1 MTAAAARPV
10 RLTLC
15 LCDLLL
21 SIGAQLPLVCCRRN
35 CKFYSLIRPFDKDD
49 LRMLAKVAGFFSNQ
63 TQQRMAPFEL
73 TAGQWQAFG
82 NWFMS
87 YLRLFRCHQQ
97 LWMARSPTAICG
109 FGVDRARAETL
120 LAQQPSVSA
129 SCRQSRCKSFQGSQ
143 VSTTSRQHAFAKAS
157 LYFPAQKALAQYFV
171 KTGLAVPN
179 GVCWRLLLLRLG
191 SC

>member
-1 MTAAAARPV
+1 MSAQYLQALLSLAEHRRCSKKCQTVVVVRMTCSIGV
-10 RLTLC
+10 RLKC
-15 LCDLLL
+15 LRC
-21 SIGAQLPLVCCRRN
+21 VCCRN

-63 TQQRMAPFEL
+63 AQQRMAPFEL

-97 LWMARSPTAICG
+97 LWMARGPTAICG

-120 LAQQPSVSA
+120 LAHQPSVS
-129 SCRQSRCKSFQGSQ
+129 
-143 VSTTSRQHAFAKAS
+143 VSGTLS
-157 LYFPAQKALAQYFV
+157 
-171 KTGLAVPN
+171 
-179 GVCWRLLLLRLG
+179 
-191 SC
+191 

>member
-1 MTAAAARPV
+1 MCEICSATL
-10 RLTLC
+10 RLKC
-15 LCDLLL
+15 LQCV
-21 SIGAQLPLVCCRRN
+21 PCRN

-49 LRMLAKVAGFFSNQ
+49 LRMLAKVADFFSNQ

-109 FGVDRARAETL
+109 FGVDRARAEAL
-120 LAQQPSVSA
+120 LAHQPSVSA
-129 SCRQSRCKSFQGSQ
+129 SHRLSPSVPSWASSVPGTCREPACAKALLHFPTQSCSQCCALSVVSRQAWCWRQSGGCR
-143 VSTTSRQHAFAKAS
+143 
-157 LYFPAQKALAQYFV
+157 
-171 KTGLAVPN
+171 
-179 GVCWRLLLLRLG
+179 RLSVLRLG
-191 SC
+191 LC

>member
-1 MTAAAARPV
+1 MWV
-10 RLTLC
+10 
-15 LCDLLL
+15 
-21 SIGAQLPLVCCRRN
+21 RRN

-63 TQQRMAPFEL
+63 AHQRTAPFEL

-97 LWMARSPTAICG
+97 LWMMRSPTAICG

-120 LAQQPSVSA
+120 LAHQPSVSTLN
-129 SCRQSRCKSFQGSQ
+129 S
-143 VSTTSRQHAFAKAS
+143 
-157 LYFPAQKALAQYFV
+157 P
-171 KTGLAVPN
+171 
-179 GVCWRLLLLRLG
+179 
-191 SC
+191 